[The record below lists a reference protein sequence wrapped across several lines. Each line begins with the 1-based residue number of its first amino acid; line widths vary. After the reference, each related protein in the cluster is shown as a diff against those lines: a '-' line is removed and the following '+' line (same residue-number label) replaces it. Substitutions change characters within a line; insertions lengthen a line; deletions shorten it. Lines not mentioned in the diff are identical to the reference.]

1 MRGRTQVWN
10 GKEIAKM
17 PEVNGFKTIPEKILV
32 PIDFSSSSHE
42 ALEQATA
49 LAEHFHAKLHLVNV
63 IPEGGNSEEVKKD
76 AEKRFAVSL
85 DGLANKGVAA
95 SSSIE
100 IDNDIASRILDV
112 IDREEIDHVVVS
124 THGTTGWHPLVFG
137 STAEKLIRL
146 VHVPVLLIHTE
157 KPEGTAKVSNGRLM
171 EWW

>member
-1 MRGRTQVWN
+1 
-10 GKEIAKM
+10 M

-49 LAEHFHAKLHLVNV
+49 LAEYFHAKLHLVNV
-63 IPEGGNSEEVKKD
+63 IPESGDSEDVKKES
-76 AEKRFAVSL
+76 EKRFAVSL
-85 DGLANKGVAA
+85 DGLATRGIAA

-100 IDNDIASRILDV
+100 VDNDVASRILDV
-112 IDREEIDHVVVS
+112 IDREEIDRVVVS
-124 THGTTGWHPLVFG
+124 THGVTGWHPLVFG

-146 VHVPVLLIHTE
+146 VHVPVLLLHTE
-157 KPEGTAKVSNGRLM
+157 KPESTAKVSNGRLM